1 MERTAPPAVRLRQL
15 SRPVLARTQASEA
28 AQTFAAPRHT
38 VTRAVAAGPH
48 KATITRLVPIRLPAV
63 HPTTGARAESHIGAD
78 RDVLVVEDVAR
89 ILRCTVDTAR
99 RIPRDQLPA
108 YPGPGRRTL
117 YLRED
122 ALAYVR
128 SLGRPVAKAE
138 LLLTGATAEVL
149 GSASDRVR
157 RERHRRRTS

>member
-1 MERTAPPAVRLRQL
+1 MEQTAPPAVRLRRL
-15 SRPVLARTQASEA
+15 PRPVLRASA
-28 AQTFAAPRHT
+28 AQTFAVPRRTVAPRLAT
-38 VTRAVAAGPH
+38 NPH
-48 KATITRLVPIRLPAV
+48 RATITRLVPIRLAPI
-63 HPTTGARAESHIGAD
+63 PTTVAARRDSHIGAD
-78 RDVLVVEDVAR
+78 RDVLVVEDVAH

-117 YLRED
+117 YLRD
-122 ALAYVR
+122 DVLAYVR
-128 SLGRPVAKAE
+128 SLGRPDANPE
-138 LLLTGATAEVL
+138 LLLNVAEVL